1 MPNRNVTATAPQTT
15 QLGLKAI
22 ILQLV
27 PIMIIVGSV
36 WFYEL
41 ALSKEAGYYC
51 WDTTGN
57 FAFNNVFYEGSP
69 WCEFEVLNNNTR
81 GGILKVNW
89 QTDQ

>member
-1 MPNRNVTATAPQTT
+1 MPNRNVTTITPQTT

-27 PIMIIVGSV
+27 PKLIIAKHVGSV
-36 WFYEL
+36 WYYEL

-57 FAFNNVFYEGSP
+57 FAFN
-69 WCEFEVLNNNTR
+69 TR
-81 GGILKVNW
+81 GGILNVNW